1 MILYI
6 LAAACV
12 AVSVPTAI
20 LRHKGWEKSRLVA
33 KLTASVLFC
42 LAAFLAA
49 ARREQPMN
57 FQATLMLA
65 GLVLG
70 LMGDIVLGVDRFVP
84 KESRGYILLIGGVP
98 FFFGHVAY
106 IALLASFGNLNG
118 WLLLIVPVLPL
129 VFLLIHKSI
138 DFGKMLVPLLLYAL
152 VLSAMM
158 VFTFNVA
165 LQGGPLGRLMIL
177 PGLFFTLSDTS
188 LVLNKF
194 GAEKLPRFVPVF
206 TYTVPIFYFSAQ
218 ALFAL
223 SVTYL

>member
-20 LRHKGWEKSRLVA
+20 LRHKGRERGRLVA
-33 KLTASVLFC
+33 KLTASILFC
-42 LAAFLAA
+42 LVAFLAA
-49 ARREQPMN
+49 ARREHPMN

-106 IALLASFGNLNG
+106 IALLASFGDINH
-118 WLLLIVPVLPL
+118 WLLLIVPVLPA
-129 VFLLIHKSI
+129 VFLLIHKLLG
-138 DFGKMLVPLLLYAL
+138 FGKMLVPLLLYAF

-177 PGLFFTLSDTS
+177 PGLLFTLSDTA
-188 LVLNKF
+188 LILGKF
-194 GAEKLPRFVPVF
+194 GGEKLGRAAPVLA
-206 TYTVPIFYFSAQ
+206 YMVAIPYFSAQ

>member
-12 AVSVPTAI
+12 AVSVPTAV
-20 LRHKGWEKSRLVA
+20 LRHLGHEKSRLVA
-33 KLTASVLFC
+33 KLTASILFC
-42 LAAFLAA
+42 MVAFLAA
-49 ARREQPMN
+49 ARRENPMN

-65 GLVLG
+65 ALVMG
-70 LMGDIVLGVDRFVP
+70 LMGDIVLGVDKFVP
-84 KESRGYILLIGGVP
+84 KEGRGYILLIGGIP

-106 IALLASFGNLNG
+106 IALLASYGELNPR
-118 WLLLIVPVLPL
+118 LLLIVPVLPL
-129 VFLLIHKSI
+129 LFLLMHKS
-138 DFGKMLVPLLLYAL
+138 FGLGKMLIPLLAYAL

-177 PGLFFTLSDTS
+177 PGILFTISDTS
-188 LVLNKF
+188 LFLNKY
-194 GAEKLPRFVPVF
+194 GAEKLKRFVPAF
-206 TYTVPIFYFSAQ
+206 AYTVAIPYFSAQ

>member
-12 AVSVPTAI
+12 AVSVPTAV
-20 LRHKGWEKSRLVA
+20 LRHKGRERGRIVA

-42 LAAFLAA
+42 LVAFWAA
-49 ARREQPMN
+49 ALREVPMN

-70 LMGDIVLGVDRFVP
+70 LMGDIVLGVDKFVP
-84 KESRGYILLIGGVP
+84 KEHRGYILLIGGIP
-98 FFFGHVAY
+98 FFIGHVAY
-106 IALLASFGNLNG
+106 IALLASYGELNP
-118 WLLLIVPVLPL
+118 WLLLIVPLLPL
-129 VFLLIHKSI
+129 LFLLMHKSLN
-138 DFGKMLVPLLLYAL
+138 FGKMFIPSLLYAL

-177 PGLFFTLSDTS
+177 PGLFFTISDTS
-188 LVLNKF
+188 LFLNKF
-194 GAEKLPRFVPVF
+194 GAEKLGRFVPVF

-223 SVTYL
+223 SLRYL